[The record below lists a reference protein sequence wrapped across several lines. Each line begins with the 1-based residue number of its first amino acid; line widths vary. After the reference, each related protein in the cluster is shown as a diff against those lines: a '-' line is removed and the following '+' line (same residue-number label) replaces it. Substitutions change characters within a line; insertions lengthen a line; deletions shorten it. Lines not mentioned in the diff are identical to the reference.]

1 MIPAI
6 ILGIFALLF
15 IWLEMHSTI
24 RAEKVKSEWEAGTN
38 FTADFLY
45 NALEKSYDPS
55 DNTNM
60 FRPHGEVVQMVF
72 PREMHQ

>member
-1 MIPAI
+1 MAK
-6 ILGIFALLF
+6 LYKL
-15 IWLEMHSTI
+15 H
-24 RAEKVKSEWEAGTN
+24 GTN

-60 FRPHGEVVQMVF
+60 FRPHGEIVQMVL
-72 PREMHQ
+72 PREIHQ